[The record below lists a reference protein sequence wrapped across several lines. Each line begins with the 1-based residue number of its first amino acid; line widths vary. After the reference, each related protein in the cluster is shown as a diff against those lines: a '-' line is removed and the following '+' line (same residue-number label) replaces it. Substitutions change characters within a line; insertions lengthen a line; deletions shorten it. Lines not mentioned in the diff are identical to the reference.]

1 MKLNELLEYCLNKE
15 GAYVDFP
22 FGSDY
27 ITVKIKNGS
36 KSKIFAEIFTLNSE
50 LKFTFSTDE
59 LTADFL
65 RNTNPD
71 VIVKGWH
78 CPPVQAKYKSTAT
91 VDDLPNDLLLQ
102 LVDISYEMAI
112 SKLGIK

>member
-1 MKLNELLEYCLNKE
+1 MTLNELLDYCLNKE

-27 ITVKIKNGS
+27 ITVKIKNGN
-36 KSKIFAEIFTLNSE
+36 KSKIFAEIFTLNDD

-59 LTADFL
+59 VTADFL
-65 RNTNPD
+65 RNTYPD
-71 VIVKGWH
+71 NIVKGWH
-78 CPPVQAKYKSTAT
+78 CPPVQAKYKSTAA
-91 VDDLPNDLLLQ
+91 VDNLANDILLH
-102 LVDISYEMAI
+102 LVDISYERAV